1 MSKTGVRY
9 GPIVMEDLNRIRE
22 GIYNKASNGF
32 ESLEATLNSSCN
44 NTSVMTMPTTTTLL
58 ISGRRATRRRV
69 RMTQVSDSNSQQ
81 ELDGGSVKN
90 EQQNPAEKPKKARV
104 VWTDEL
110 HKKFVEAHDKLLP
123 GDAVPKKILKLM
135 NDSTLTR
142 ENIASHL
149 QKHRMNIDPLRRGN
163 PKTKHQKLTPP
174 QASLSSP
181 NLSQQQA
188 SPTMMQPLSS
198 SNFSETSITQ
208 GVVCMNHNMNVQP
221 MVKPPPVS
229 DMQDS
234 HPAMYMQSFKDSTFC
249 QTECVFSEDLE
260 SKDMYTRDNKSKQNS
275 TWCPDNLD
283 ISTILDKDPKPSWD
297 VKYLF
302 YNGD

>member
-1 MSKTGVRY
+1 
-9 GPIVMEDLNRIRE
+9 
-22 GIYNKASNGF
+22 
-32 ESLEATLNSSCN
+32 
-44 NTSVMTMPTTTTLL
+44 
-58 ISGRRATRRRV
+58 
-69 RMTQVSDSNSQQ
+69 
-81 ELDGGSVKN
+81 
-90 EQQNPAEKPKKARV
+90 
-104 VWTDEL
+104 
-110 HKKFVEAHDKLLP
+110 
-123 GDAVPKKILKLM
+123 M

-198 SNFSETSITQ
+198 SNFSETYITQ
-208 GVVCMNHNMNVQP
+208 GVVCMNRNMNAQP
-221 MVKPPPVS
+221 MVKPSPIS

-234 HPAMYMQSFKDSTFC
+234 HPMMYMQSFKDSTFC
-249 QTECVFSEDLE
+249 QTECVFLDLE

-275 TWCPDNLD
+275 MLCPDNSD
-283 ISTILDKDPKPSWD
+283 ISEILDKDPKPSWD